1 MRLITKDEAIINS
14 FPDLRK
20 QNRLHK
26 IIYRIMLIIGFVLI
40 LSTNR
45 ISNSNAIFGMIEI
58 GYVKTLVTFVIVGV
72 GWLLYR
78 ILGQIIFGKGF
89 TALFYNRENIIR
101 LIIAAVLYTNLQ
113 ILFTNLPILFLPFTH
128 FLTLGIHV
136 YIYMKLSSL
145 LSISSI
151 SDTLFLKRL
160 NNIGELSVEI
170 RNKREAHSQSAEVYA
185 ASPKY
190 FLVEDI
196 QGDIR
201 FENVEF
207 EMVDNRIKYKQF
219 FSDAPKFRKK
229 YLDELFIGYTTLDNY
244 AVHDTESY
252 GWVIYNNEVKHNI
265 GRVYKIM
272 SREQLKPKYLW
283 TIGFWEYSLRSNSDP
298 ILNKN
303 ILL

>member
-1 MRLITKDEAIINS
+1 MRLITYNEAIINS

-26 IIYRIMLIIGFVLI
+26 FIYRILLIIGFVLI
-40 LSTNR
+40 LSANFM
-45 ISNSNAIFGMIEI
+45 SNSSSIFGMVEN
-58 GYVKTLVTFVIVGV
+58 GYIKTLITFGVVGV

-78 ILGQIIFGKGF
+78 ILGQIIFRKGF
-89 TALFYNRENIIR
+89 SALFYNRINIIR

-113 ILFTNLPILFLPFTH
+113 IIFTNLPILFLPFTH
-128 FLTLGIHV
+128 IFTLGIHA
-136 YIYMKLSSL
+136 YIYIQFSSV
-145 LSISSI
+145 LSISSF

-160 NNIGELSVEI
+160 NNIGELSIEI
-170 RNKREAHSQSAEVYA
+170 RNSPEAHSQTAE
-185 ASPKY
+185 Y

-196 QGDIR
+196 QGEIR
-201 FENVEF
+201 VGDVEF
-207 EMVDNRIKYKQF
+207 GMVDNRIKYQLLR
-219 FSDAPKFRKK
+219 PGTPNFRME